1 MKRRFVVRTDDERS
15 LEGILQRLGAERTA
29 VDEGRVFIGPRR
41 AERLDV
47 VLSVGDEVSVAS
59 RVSVSEEVT
68 LLGEY
73 RGIFAFVKPP
83 GLPTVPDR
91 RGSTSLLQS
100 AARALDSTPAELHVV
115 TRLDTNVSGVVI
127 VAHGEVATRQI
138 TALQRAGGL
147 SRRYLGIALRCPSPE
162 TGTWNE
168 PIPGASRRARSRGR
182 NSKPSETLYRV
193 WAKAHGASR
202 ETTLVVFE
210 PLTGRTHQ
218 IRIHSSK
225 AGTPLLGDVAYGGPA
240 RVVVEDGT
248 VLEIGRVALHASRVS
263 IFSDESLLF
272 SVEAPH
278 SPDLVSLWRRLGGA
292 PSDFDAALASPAFT
306 RVEPRAR

>member
-1 MKRRFVVRTDDERS
+1 
-15 LEGILQRLGAERTA
+15 
-29 VDEGRVFIGPRR
+29 
-41 AERLDV
+41 
-47 VLSVGDEVSVAS
+47 
-59 RVSVSEEVT
+59 
-68 LLGEY
+68 
-73 RGIFAFVKPP
+73 
-83 GLPTVPDR
+83 
-91 RGSTSLLQS
+91 
-100 AARALDSTPAELHVV
+100 
-115 TRLDTNVSGVVI
+115 
-127 VAHGEVATRQI
+127 
-138 TALQRAGGL
+138 
-147 SRRYLGIALRCPSPE
+147 
-162 TGTWNE
+162 
-168 PIPGASRRARSRGR
+168 
-182 NSKPSETLYRV
+182 
-193 WAKAHGASR
+193 
-202 ETTLVVFE
+202 VVFE

-225 AGTPLLGDVAYGGPA
+225 AGTPLLGDVAYSGPA